1 MEHKESNIVSLKL
14 SEYVAKSDAEKIDRK
29 GWINYGATNDFPQY
43 LRDLSHESPVHG
55 SLIVA
60 IGDMIAGK
68 GIKSEQYQAEL
79 DALKI
84 DELTYACA
92 HDLKLFG
99 GFFIEV
105 IWSND
110 RTVISKLNALPFEEC
125 RIAVNQDDETEIG
138 IYHSFD
144 WSNTRKK
151 KNTPEF
157 IPKYN
162 YLTRNEEP
170 RQIYWCFTYTGSQS
184 YPRPDYWSAINY
196 IELDK
201 QISIFHINQI
211 SNGLFPSTIINFY
224 NGQATPEQK
233 QQMMMDWENKM
244 SGARNAGKV
253 VMFFNERDQPKTEIT
268 PFPVNDA
275 DKQYQLMDT
284 TAQQK
289 IITAHRVT
297 TPLLFGIRET
307 SGFGSNKDEMTTGL
321 EIFNKQVIEPYQEKI
336 NQSIEELLSNQLPGV
351 TFEIIPNTPLVAEQA
366 SVVTDA
372 EATGTTTDVAATALN
387 GAQISSL
394 IDIVMQSSAGAVP
407 VSSAKAIVGAA
418 FPTLPAATVDAIFA
432 DVIAGSLQP
441 SEVVAN
447 TQLKKKVVAAEDS
460 YEVTDEM
467 AAEAELGLKWRD
479 EYGRGGTEIG
489 VARARDISNKR
500 NLSLDTVKRMN
511 SYFARHQVDKQAT
524 GWNQGEEGFPT
535 AGRIAWQLWGGDVG
549 AAWAAR
555 IIERVDKE
563 QLSDMHVAEALIELG
578 EDATSD
584 MILIDAFNADDE
596 IQHEFAV
603 RTGAARPAAK
613 SEQDAVV
620 DGKYF
625 ITRYVY
631 AGSFAHDNMR
641 PFCKKMIE
649 AGKLYRKEDIVSMEN
664 VAVNPGWGPEGAD
677 TYDIWFYK
685 GGGNCKHFWE
695 KRVYVDAKGAKIN
708 PNDPDARRIAVSM
721 AERMGYK
728 VRNNS
733 LVAKLPE
740 DMPYNGFLPTNPV
753 YGNQ

>member
-1 MEHKESNIVSLKL
+1 MNHNESNIVSLKL
-14 SEYVAKSDAEKIDRK
+14 SEYVAKSDAEKVDRK
-29 GWINYGATNDFPQY
+29 GWVNYGDQNDFPQY

-55 SLIVA
+55 SLVVA

-68 GIKSEQYQAEL
+68 GIQSEQYQAEL
-79 DALKI
+79 DALNV
-84 DELTYACA
+84 DTLTYACA
-92 HDLKLFG
+92 KDLKLFG

-110 RTVISKLNALPFEEC
+110 RTVISKLNAIPFEEC
-125 RIAVNQDDETEIG
+125 RIAVNQEDESEIG
-138 IYHSFD
+138 IFHSYD
-144 WSNTRKK
+144 WSNIRKK

-170 RQIYWCFTYTGSQS
+170 RQIYWCFTYTGSDS

-233 QQMMMDWENKM
+233 QQMMLDWENKM

-275 DKQYQLMDT
+275 DKQYQLMND

-307 SGFGSNKDEMTTGL
+307 SGFGSNKDEMATGL
-321 EIFNKQVIEPYQEKI
+321 EIFNKQVIEPYQAMI
-336 NQSIEELLSNQLPGV
+336 NSSIEELLSNQLPGV
-351 TFEIIPNTPLVAEQA
+351 SFEIVPNTPLVAEQT

-372 EATGTTTDVAATALN
+372 NATGTTADVAATALN

-394 IDIVMQSSAGAVP
+394 VDIVMQSAAGAVP
-407 VSSAKAIVGAA
+407 VTSAKAIVQAA
-418 FPTLPAATVDAIFA
+418 FPTLAPATVDAIFA
-432 DVIAGSLQP
+432 DVLPGTLQP
-441 SEVVAN
+441 TEVIQSSVE
-447 TQLKKKVVAAEDS
+447 LKKKVDDS
-460 YEVTDEM
+460 
-467 AAEAELGLKWRD
+467 
-479 EYGRGGTEIG
+479 
-489 VARARDISNKR
+489 
-500 NLSLDTVKRMN
+500 TV
-511 SYFARHQVDKQAT
+511 
-524 GWNQGEEGFPT
+524 
-535 AGRIAWQLWGGDVG
+535 GD
-549 AAWAAR
+549 
-555 IIERVDKE
+555 
-563 QLSDMHVAEALIELG
+563 ALIALG
-578 EDATSD
+578 EDWKEEW
-584 MILIDAFNADDE
+584 ILIDAYNADEE
-596 IQHEFAV
+596 IEHEFAV

-613 SEQDAVV
+613 SEQDAII

-631 AGSFAHDNMR
+631 AGSFTHDNMR
-641 PFCKKMIE
+641 PFCKKMVE

-685 GGGNCKHFWE
+685 GGGNCRHFWE
-695 KRVYVDAKGAKIN
+695 KRVYVDASGAKIN
-708 PNDPDARRIAVSM
+708 PSDPDAQRIAVSL

-728 VRNNS
+728 VRNNA

-740 DMPYNGFLPTNPV
+740 DMPYNGFLPTNPI

>member
-1 MEHKESNIVSLKL
+1 MSHNESNIVSLKL
-14 SEYVAKSDAEKIDRK
+14 SEYVAKSDAEKVDRK
-29 GWINYGATNDFPQY
+29 GWVNYGDANDFPQY

-55 SLIVA
+55 SLVVA

-68 GIKSEQYQAEL
+68 GIQSEQYQAEL
-79 DALKI
+79 DALNV
-84 DELTYACA
+84 DTLTYACA
-92 HDLKLFG
+92 KDLKLFG

-110 RTVISKLNALPFEEC
+110 RTVISKLNPIPFEEC
-125 RIAVNQDDETEIG
+125 RIAISQEDESEIG
-138 IYHSFD
+138 IFHSYD
-144 WSNTRKK
+144 WGNIRKK

-162 YLTRNEEP
+162 YLTRTEEP
-170 RQIYWCFTYTGSQS
+170 RQIYWCFTYTGSDS

-307 SGFGSNKDEMTTGL
+307 SGFGSNKDEMATGL
-321 EIFNKQVIEPYQEKI
+321 EIFNKQVIEPYQAMI
-336 NQSIEELLSNQLPGV
+336 NHSIEELLSNQLPGV
-351 TFEIIPNTPLVAEQA
+351 TFEIVPNTPLAVEQA
-366 SVVTDA
+366 EVVADTTGGA
-372 EATGTTTDVAATALN
+372 GGTTADVAATALN
-387 GAQISSL
+387 GAQITSL
-394 IDIVMQSSAGAVP
+394 VDIVMQSAAGAVP
-407 VSSAKAIVGAA
+407 VSSAKAIVQAA

-432 DVIAGSLQP
+432 DVLPGSLQP
-441 SEVVAN
+441 QEVIMSDE
-447 TQLKKKVVAAEDS
+447 KKKDDS
-460 YEVTDEM
+460 
-467 AAEAELGLKWRD
+467 
-479 EYGRGGTEIG
+479 
-489 VARARDISNKR
+489 
-500 NLSLDTVKRMN
+500 
-511 SYFARHQVDKQAT
+511 
-524 GWNQGEEGFPT
+524 T
-535 AGRIAWQLWGGDVG
+535 AGD
-549 AAWAAR
+549 
-555 IIERVDKE
+555 
-563 QLSDMHVAEALIELG
+563 ALIALG
-578 EDATSD
+578 EDAPED
-584 MILIDAFNADDE
+584 WILIDAYNADEE
-596 IQHEFAV
+596 IEHEFAV
-603 RTGAARPAAK
+603 RTGAARPGAK
-613 SEQDAVV
+613 SEQDAII

-631 AGSFAHDNMR
+631 AGSFTHDNMR
-641 PFCKKMIE
+641 PFCKKMVE
-649 AGKLYRKEDIVSMEN
+649 AGKLYRKEDIVAMEN
-664 VAVNPGWGPEGAD
+664 VAVNPGWGPNGAA

-685 GGGNCKHFWE
+685 GGGNCRHFWE

-708 PNDPDARRIAVSM
+708 PNDPDAKRIAVSL

-728 VRNNS
+728 VRNNA

-740 DMPYNGFLPTNPV
+740 DMPYNGFLPTNPI

>member
-1 MEHKESNIVSLKL
+1 MNHNESNIVSLKL
-14 SEYVAKSDAEKIDRK
+14 SEYVAKSDAEKVDRK
-29 GWINYGATNDFPQY
+29 GWVNYGDQNDFPQY
-43 LRDLSHESPVHG
+43 LRDLAHESPVHG
-55 SLIVA
+55 SLVVA

-68 GIKSEQYQAEL
+68 GIQSEQYQAEL

-84 DELTYACA
+84 DSLTYACA

-99 GFFIEV
+99 GFYIEV

-110 RTVISKLNALPFEEC
+110 RTVISKLNAIPFEEC
-125 RIAVNQDDETEIG
+125 RIAVNQDDDSEIG
-138 IYHSFD
+138 IFHSYD

-151 KNTPEF
+151 RNTPEF

-162 YLTRNEEP
+162 YLTREQEP
-170 RQIYWCFTYTGSQS
+170 RQIYWCFTYTGSDV

-284 TAQQK
+284 TATQK

-297 TPLLFGIRET
+297 TPLLFGIRDT
-307 SGFGSNKDEMTTGL
+307 GGGFGSNKDEMAVGL
-321 EIFNKQVIEPYQEKI
+321 EIFNKQVVEPYQAKI
-336 NQSIEELLSNQLPGV
+336 NKSIEELLGNQLPGV
-351 TFEIIPNTPLVAEQA
+351 EFEIVPNTPLAIEQVKTPVAVTETIVEPAPAALTAEQI
-366 SVVTDA
+366 T
-372 EATGTTTDVAATALN
+372 
-387 GAQISSL
+387 QIVQTVL
-394 IDIVMQSSAGAVP
+394 SA
-407 VSSAKAIVGAA
+407 
-418 FPTLPAATVDAIFA
+418 TLPHLA
-432 DVIAGSLQP
+432 D
-441 SEVVAN
+441 E
-447 TQLKKKVVAAEDS
+447 KKKDDS
-460 YEVTDEM
+460 
-467 AAEAELGLKWRD
+467 
-479 EYGRGGTEIG
+479 
-489 VARARDISNKR
+489 
-500 NLSLDTVKRMN
+500 TV
-511 SYFARHQVDKQAT
+511 
-524 GWNQGEEGFPT
+524 
-535 AGRIAWQLWGGDVG
+535 GD
-549 AAWAAR
+549 
-555 IIERVDKE
+555 
-563 QLSDMHVAEALIELG
+563 ALIALG
-578 EDATSD
+578 EDWKEEWL
-584 MILIDAFNADDE
+584 LIDAYNADEE
-596 IQHEFAV
+596 IEHEFAV

-613 SEQDAVV
+613 SEQDAII

-631 AGSFAHDNMR
+631 AGSFTHDNMR
-641 PFCKKMIE
+641 PFCKKMVE

-677 TYDIWFYK
+677 TYDVWHWK
-685 GGGNCKHFWE
+685 GGGNCRHFWE
-695 KRVYVDAKGAKIN
+695 KRVYVDTKGAKIN
-708 PNDPDARRIAVSM
+708 PNDPDAQRIAVAM

-728 VRNNS
+728 VRNP
-733 LVAKLPE
+733 LYVAKLPE
-740 DMPYNGFLPTNPV
+740 DMPHRGFLPTNPI

>member
-1 MEHKESNIVSLKL
+1 
-14 SEYVAKSDAEKIDRK
+14 
-29 GWINYGATNDFPQY
+29 
-43 LRDLSHESPVHG
+43 
-55 SLIVA
+55 
-60 IGDMIAGK
+60 
-68 GIKSEQYQAEL
+68 
-79 DALKI
+79 
-84 DELTYACA
+84 
-92 HDLKLFG
+92 
-99 GFFIEV
+99 
-105 IWSND
+105 
-110 RTVISKLNALPFEEC
+110 
-125 RIAVNQDDETEIG
+125 VNQDDDSEIG
-138 IYHSFD
+138 IFHSYD

-170 RQIYWCFTYTGSQS
+170 RQIYWCFTYTGSDV

-284 TAQQK
+284 TATQK

-321 EIFNKQVIEPYQEKI
+321 EIFNKQVIEPYQTLIDKTI
-336 NQSIEELLSNQLPGV
+336 TELLSNQMPGV
-351 TFEIIPNTPLVAEQA
+351 SFEIVPNTPLVAEQT

-372 EATGTTTDVAATALN
+372 SATGTTADVAATALN
-387 GAQISSL
+387 GAQITSL
-394 IDIVMQSSAGAVP
+394 VDIVMQSAAGAVP
-407 VSSAKAIVGAA
+407 VTSAKAIVQAA
-418 FPTLPAATVDAIFA
+418 FPTLPPATVDAIFA
-432 DVIAGSLQP
+432 DVLPGSLQP
-441 SEVVAN
+441 QEVIMSDE
-447 TQLKKKVVAAEDS
+447 KKKDDS
-460 YEVTDEM
+460 
-467 AAEAELGLKWRD
+467 
-479 EYGRGGTEIG
+479 
-489 VARARDISNKR
+489 
-500 NLSLDTVKRMN
+500 
-511 SYFARHQVDKQAT
+511 
-524 GWNQGEEGFPT
+524 T
-535 AGRIAWQLWGGDVG
+535 AGD
-549 AAWAAR
+549 
-555 IIERVDKE
+555 
-563 QLSDMHVAEALIELG
+563 ALIALG
-578 EDATSD
+578 EDWKEEW
-584 MILIDAFNADDE
+584 ILIDAYNADEE
-596 IQHEFAV
+596 IEHEFAV

-613 SEQDAVV
+613 SEQDAII

-631 AGSFAHDNMR
+631 AGSFSHDNMR
-641 PFCKKMIE
+641 PFCKKMVE

-685 GGGNCKHFWE
+685 GGGNCRHFWE
-695 KRVYVDAKGAKIN
+695 KRVYVDATGAKIN
-708 PNDPDARRIAVSM
+708 PNDPDAKRIAVSL

-728 VRNNS
+728 VRNNA

-740 DMPYNGFLPTNPV
+740 DMPYNGFLPTNPI

>member
-1 MEHKESNIVSLKL
+1 MTLSMEHKESNIVSLKL
-14 SEYVAKSDAEKIDRK
+14 SEYVAKSDAEKVDRK
-29 GWINYGATNDFPQY
+29 GWVNYGDQNDFPQY

-55 SLIVA
+55 SLVVA

-79 DALKI
+79 DAL
-84 DELTYACA
+84 DVNTLTYAAA

-110 RTVISKLNALPFEEC
+110 RTVISKLNPIPFEEC
-125 RIAVNQDDETEIG
+125 RIAVNQDDDSEIG
-138 IYHSFD
+138 IFHSYD

-170 RQIYWCFTYTGSQS
+170 RQIYWCFTYTGSDV

-284 TAQQK
+284 TATQK

-321 EIFNKQVIEPYQEKI
+321 EIFNKQVIEPYQTLIDK
-336 NQSIEELLSNQLPGV
+336 SITELLSNQMPGV
-351 TFEIIPNTPLVAEQA
+351 SFEIVPNTPLVAEQT

-372 EATGTTTDVAATALN
+372 SATGTTADVAATALN
-387 GAQISSL
+387 GAQITSL
-394 IDIVMQSSAGAVP
+394 VDIVMQSAAGAVP
-407 VSSAKAIVGAA
+407 VTSAKAIVQAA
-418 FPTLPAATVDAIFA
+418 FPTLPPATVDAIFA
-432 DVIAGSLQP
+432 DVLPGSLQP
-441 SEVVAN
+441 QEVIMSDE
-447 TQLKKKVVAAEDS
+447 KKKDDS
-460 YEVTDEM
+460 AV
-467 AAEAELGLKWRD
+467 
-479 EYGRGGTEIG
+479 
-489 VARARDISNKR
+489 
-500 NLSLDTVKRMN
+500 
-511 SYFARHQVDKQAT
+511 
-524 GWNQGEEGFPT
+524 
-535 AGRIAWQLWGGDVG
+535 GD
-549 AAWAAR
+549 
-555 IIERVDKE
+555 
-563 QLSDMHVAEALIELG
+563 ALIALG
-578 EDATSD
+578 EDWKEEW
-584 MILIDAFNADDE
+584 ILIDAYNADE
-596 IQHEFAV
+596 GIEHEFAV

-613 SEQDAVV
+613 SEQDAII

-631 AGSFAHDNMR
+631 AGSFSHDNMR
-641 PFCKKMIE
+641 PFCKKMVE

-685 GGGNCKHFWE
+685 GGGNCRHFWE
-695 KRVYVDAKGAKIN
+695 KRVYVDASGAKIN
-708 PNDPDARRIAVSM
+708 PNDPDAKRIAVSL

-728 VRNNS
+728 VRNNA

-740 DMPYNGFLPTNPV
+740 DMPHNGFLPTNPI

>member
-1 MEHKESNIVSLKL
+1 
-14 SEYVAKSDAEKIDRK
+14 
-29 GWINYGATNDFPQY
+29 
-43 LRDLSHESPVHG
+43 
-55 SLIVA
+55 
-60 IGDMIAGK
+60 
-68 GIKSEQYQAEL
+68 
-79 DALKI
+79 
-84 DELTYACA
+84 
-92 HDLKLFG
+92 
-99 GFFIEV
+99 
-105 IWSND
+105 
-110 RTVISKLNALPFEEC
+110 
-125 RIAVNQDDETEIG
+125 VNQDDDSEIG
-138 IYHSFD
+138 IFHSYD

-162 YLTRNEEP
+162 YLTREQEP
-170 RQIYWCFTYTGSQS
+170 RQIYWCFTYTGSDT

-284 TAQQK
+284 TATQK

-307 SGFGSNKDEMTTGL
+307 SGFGSNKDEMATGL

-336 NQSIEELLSNQLPGV
+336 NTSIEELLSNQLPGV
-351 TFEIIPNTPLVAEQA
+351 TFEIIPNTPLAVEQA
-366 SVVTDA
+366 EVVADT
-372 EATGTTTDVAATALN
+372 TGGTTADVAATALN
-387 GAQISSL
+387 GAQITSL
-394 IDIVMQSSAGAVP
+394 VDIVMQSAAGAVP
-407 VSSAKAIVGAA
+407 VTSAKAIVQAA
-418 FPTLPAATVDAIFA
+418 FPTLPPATVDAIFA
-432 DVIAGSLQP
+432 DVLPGTLQP
-441 SEVVAN
+441 TEVIQSSVE
-447 TQLKKKVVAAEDS
+447 LKKKVAAED
-460 YEVTDEM
+460 
-467 AAEAELGLKWRD
+467 
-479 EYGRGGTEIG
+479 
-489 VARARDISNKR
+489 
-500 NLSLDTVKRMN
+500 
-511 SYFARHQVDKQAT
+511 
-524 GWNQGEEGFPT
+524 T
-535 AGRIAWQLWGGDVG
+535 AGD
-549 AAWAAR
+549 
-555 IIERVDKE
+555 
-563 QLSDMHVAEALIELG
+563 ALIALG
-578 EDATSD
+578 EDWKEEW
-584 MILIDAFNADDE
+584 ILIDSYNADEE
-596 IQHEFAV
+596 IEHEFAV

-613 SEQDAVV
+613 SEQDAII

-631 AGSFAHDNMR
+631 AGSFTHDNMR
-641 PFCKKMIE
+641 PFCKKMVE

-664 VAVNPGWGPEGAD
+664 VAVNPGWGPNGAD

-685 GGGNCKHFWE
+685 GGGNCRHFWE
-695 KRVYVDAKGAKIN
+695 KRVYVDATGAKIN
-708 PNDPDARRIAVSM
+708 PNDPDAKRIAVSL

-728 VRNNS
+728 VRNNA

-740 DMPYNGFLPTNPV
+740 DMPYNGFLPTNPI

>member
-1 MEHKESNIVSLKL
+1 MSHNESNIVSLKL
-14 SEYVAKSDAEKIDRK
+14 SEYVAKSDAEKVDRK
-29 GWINYGATNDFPQY
+29 GWVNYGDANDFPQY

-55 SLIVA
+55 SLVVA

-68 GIKSEQYQAEL
+68 GIQSEQYQAEL
-79 DALKI
+79 DALNI
-84 DELTYACA
+84 DTLTYAAA

-99 GFFIEV
+99 GFYIEV

-110 RTVISKLNALPFEEC
+110 RTVISKLNAIPFEEC
-125 RIAVNQDDETEIG
+125 RIAVNQDDDSEIG
-138 IYHSFD
+138 IFHSYD

-151 KNTPEF
+151 RNTPEF

-162 YLTRNEEP
+162 YLTREAEP
-170 RQIYWCFTYTGSQS
+170 RQIYWCFTYTGSDV

-275 DKQYQLMDT
+275 DKQYQLMDS
-284 TAQQK
+284 TATQK

-297 TPLLFGIRET
+297 TPLLFGIRDT
-307 SGFGSNKDEMTTGL
+307 GGGFGSNKDEMATGL
-321 EIFNKQVIEPYQEKI
+321 EIFNKQVVEPYQAMI
-336 NQSIEELLSNQLPGV
+336 NKSIEELLGNQLPGV
-351 TFEIIPNTPLVAEQA
+351 TFEIVPNTPLAVEQA
-366 SVVTDA
+366 EVVTDA
-372 EATGTTTDVAATALN
+372 TGGATADVAATALN
-387 GAQISSL
+387 GAQITSL
-394 IDIVMQSSAGAVP
+394 VDIVMQSAAGAVP
-407 VSSAKAIVGAA
+407 VSSAKAIVQAA
-418 FPTLPAATVDAIFA
+418 FPTLLATTIDAIFA
-432 DVIAGSLQP
+432 DVMPGSLQP
-441 SEVVAN
+441 KEVIQSSVE
-447 TQLKKKVVAAEDS
+447 LKKKVDAADF
-460 YEVTDEM
+460 DE
-467 AAEAELGLKWRD
+467 
-479 EYGRGGTEIG
+479 
-489 VARARDISNKR
+489 S
-500 NLSLDTVKRMN
+500 TV
-511 SYFARHQVDKQAT
+511 
-524 GWNQGEEGFPT
+524 
-535 AGRIAWQLWGGDVG
+535 GD
-549 AAWAAR
+549 
-555 IIERVDKE
+555 
-563 QLSDMHVAEALIELG
+563 ALIALG
-578 EDATSD
+578 EDASED
-584 MILIDAFNADDE
+584 WILIDAYNADEE
-596 IQHEFAV
+596 IEHEFAV

-613 SEQDAVV
+613 SEQDAII

-641 PFCKKMIE
+641 PFCKKMVE

-708 PNDPDARRIAVSM
+708 PNDPDAKRIAVAL

-728 VRNNS
+728 VRNNA

>member
-1 MEHKESNIVSLKL
+1 M
-14 SEYVAKSDAEKIDRK
+14 
-29 GWINYGATNDFPQY
+29 
-43 LRDLSHESPVHG
+43 
-55 SLIVA
+55 
-60 IGDMIAGK
+60 
-68 GIKSEQYQAEL
+68 
-79 DALKI
+79 
-84 DELTYACA
+84 
-92 HDLKLFG
+92 
-99 GFFIEV
+99 
-105 IWSND
+105 
-110 RTVISKLNALPFEEC
+110 
-125 RIAVNQDDETEIG
+125 
-138 IYHSFD
+138 
-144 WSNTRKK
+144 
-151 KNTPEF
+151 
-157 IPKYN
+157 
-162 YLTRNEEP
+162 EEP
-170 RQIYWCFTYTGSQS
+170 RQIYWCFTYTGSQA

-307 SGFGSNKDEMTTGL
+307 SGFGSNKDEMATGL

-336 NQSIEELLSNQLPGV
+336 NNSIEELLSNQMPGV
-351 TFEIIPNTPLVAEQA
+351 NFEIIPNTPLVAEQT

-372 EATGTTTDVAATALN
+372 DATGTTTDVAATALN

-394 IDIVMQSSAGAVP
+394 IDIVMQSSAGVVP

-418 FPTLPAATVDAIFA
+418 FPTLPVAVVDAIFA
-432 DVIAGSLQP
+432 DVLPGSLQP
-441 SEVVAN
+441 TEVIQSSVE
-447 TQLKKKVVAAEDS
+447 LKKKVDDS
-460 YEVTDEM
+460 
-467 AAEAELGLKWRD
+467 
-479 EYGRGGTEIG
+479 
-489 VARARDISNKR
+489 
-500 NLSLDTVKRMN
+500 TV
-511 SYFARHQVDKQAT
+511 
-524 GWNQGEEGFPT
+524 
-535 AGRIAWQLWGGDVG
+535 GD
-549 AAWAAR
+549 
-555 IIERVDKE
+555 
-563 QLSDMHVAEALIELG
+563 ALIALG
-578 EDATSD
+578 EDENPEW
-584 MILIDAFNADDE
+584 ILIDSYNADEE
-596 IQHEFAV
+596 IEHEFAV

-631 AGSFAHDNMR
+631 AGSFGHDNMR
-641 PFCKKMIE
+641 PFCAKMME

-677 TYDIWFYK
+677 TYDIWHWK
-685 GGGNCKHFWE
+685 GGGNCRHFWE

-708 PNDPDARRIAVSM
+708 PNDPDATRVAVAT

-728 VRNNS
+728 VRNPKY
-733 LVAKLPE
+733 VAQLPE
-740 DMPYNGFLPTNPV
+740 DMPHRGFLPTNPI

>member
-1 MEHKESNIVSLKL
+1 MNHNESNIVSLKL
-14 SEYVAKSDAEKIDRK
+14 SEYVAKSDAEKVDRK
-29 GWINYGATNDFPQY
+29 GWVNYGDANDFPQY

-55 SLIVA
+55 SLVVA

-68 GIKSEQYQAEL
+68 GIQSEQYQAEL
-79 DALKI
+79 DALNI
-84 DELTYACA
+84 DSLTYACA

-99 GFFIEV
+99 GFYIEV

-110 RTVISKLNALPFEEC
+110 RTVISKLNAIPFEEC
-125 RIAVNQDDETEIG
+125 RIAVNQEDDTEIG
-138 IYHSFD
+138 IFHSYD
-144 WSNTRKK
+144 WTNTRKK
-151 KNTPEF
+151 RNTPEF

-162 YLTRNEEP
+162 YLTREQEP
-170 RQIYWCFTYTGSQS
+170 RQIYYCFTYTGSDV

-275 DKQYQLMDT
+275 DKQYALMND

-297 TPLLFGIRET
+297 TPLLFGIRENT
-307 SGFGSNKDEMTTGL
+307 GFGSNKDEMAVGL
-321 EIFNKQVIEPYQEKI
+321 EIFNKQVIEPYQAKI
-336 NQSIEELLSNQLPGV
+336 NYSLEELLSTQMPGV
-351 TFEIIPNTPLVAEQA
+351 TFEIIPNTPLAVEQA
-366 SVVTDA
+366 EAVVDVTG
-372 EATGTTTDVAATALN
+372 GTTADVAATALN

-394 IDIVMQSSAGAVP
+394 VDIVMQSAAGAVP
-407 VSSAKAIVGAA
+407 VTSAKAIVQAA
-418 FPTLPAATVDAIFA
+418 FPTLPPATIDAIFA
-432 DVIAGSLQP
+432 DVLPGSLLP
-441 SEVVAN
+441 TEVIQSSVE
-447 TQLKKKVVAAEDS
+447 LKKKVDADFDDS
-460 YEVTDEM
+460 
-467 AAEAELGLKWRD
+467 
-479 EYGRGGTEIG
+479 
-489 VARARDISNKR
+489 
-500 NLSLDTVKRMN
+500 TV
-511 SYFARHQVDKQAT
+511 
-524 GWNQGEEGFPT
+524 
-535 AGRIAWQLWGGDVG
+535 GD
-549 AAWAAR
+549 
-555 IIERVDKE
+555 
-563 QLSDMHVAEALIELG
+563 ALIVLG
-578 EDATSD
+578 EDASED
-584 MILIDAFNADDE
+584 WILIDAYNADEE
-596 IQHEFAV
+596 IEHEFAV

-613 SEQDAVV
+613 SEQDAII

-631 AGSFAHDNMR
+631 AGSFSHPDMR

-664 VAVNPGWGPEGAD
+664 VAVNPGWGPEGAN

-695 KRVYVDAKGAKIN
+695 KRVYVDASGAKIN
-708 PNDPDARRIAVSM
+708 PNDPDAQRIAVSM

-740 DMPYNGFLPTNPV
+740 DMPYNGFLPTNPI

>member
-14 SEYVAKSDAEKIDRK
+14 SEYVAKSDAEKVDRK
-29 GWINYGATNDFPQY
+29 GWVNYGDQNDFPQY
-43 LRDLSHESPVHG
+43 LRDLAHESPVHG
-55 SLIVA
+55 SLVVA

-68 GIKSEQYQAEL
+68 GIKSEQYQQEL
-79 DALKI
+79 DAL
-84 DELTYACA
+84 DVNTLTYAAA

-110 RTVISKLNALPFEEC
+110 RTVISKLNPIPFEEC
-125 RIAVNQDDETEIG
+125 RIAVNQDDDSEIG
-138 IYHSFD
+138 IFHSYD

-170 RQIYWCFTYTGSQS
+170 RQIYWCFTYTGSDV

-284 TAQQK
+284 TATQK

-321 EIFNKQVIEPYQEKI
+321 EIFNKQVIEPYQTLIDK
-336 NQSIEELLSNQLPGV
+336 SITELLSNQMPGV
-351 TFEIIPNTPLVAEQA
+351 SFEIVPNTPLVAEQA

-372 EATGTTTDVAATALN
+372 GATGTTADVAATALN
-387 GAQISSL
+387 GAQITSL
-394 IDIVMQSSAGAVP
+394 VDIVMQSAAGAVP
-407 VSSAKAIVGAA
+407 VTSAKAIVQAA

-432 DVIAGSLQP
+432 DVLPGSLQP
-441 SEVVAN
+441 QEVIMSDE
-447 TQLKKKVVAAEDS
+447 KKKDD
-460 YEVTDEM
+460 T
-467 AAEAELGLKWRD
+467 
-479 EYGRGGTEIG
+479 IG
-489 VARARDISNKR
+489 DALIA
-500 NLSLDTVKRMN
+500 L
-511 SYFARHQVDKQAT
+511 
-524 GWNQGEEGFPT
+524 GEE
-535 AGRIAWQLWGGDVG
+535 Q
-549 AAWAAR
+549 
-555 IIERVDKE
+555 
-563 QLSDMHVAEALIELG
+563 S
-578 EDATSD
+578 EDW
-584 MILIDAFNADDE
+584 ILIDSFNADEE
-596 IQHEFAV
+596 IEHEFAV

-613 SEQDAVV
+613 SEQDAII

-631 AGSFAHDNMR
+631 AGSFSHDNMR
-641 PFCKKMIE
+641 PFCKKMME

-677 TYDIWFYK
+677 TYDVWFYK
-685 GGGNCKHFWE
+685 GGGNCRHFWE
-695 KRVYVDAKGAKIN
+695 KRVYVDAQGAKIN
-708 PNDPDARRIAVSM
+708 PNDPDAKRIAVSM

-728 VRNNS
+728 VRNNA

-740 DMPYNGFLPTNPV
+740 DMPYNGFLPTNPI

>member
-1 MEHKESNIVSLKL
+1 MNHNPTDIVSLKL
-14 SEYVAKSDAEKIDRK
+14 SEYVAKSDVERVDRK
-29 GWINYGATNDFPQY
+29 GWINYGADNDFPQY

-55 SLIVA
+55 SLVVA

-68 GIKSEQYQAEL
+68 GIESEQYQAEL
-79 DALKI
+79 DALDI
-84 DELTYACA
+84 DALTYACA

-110 RTVISKLNALPFEEC
+110 RTVISKLNAIPFEEC
-125 RIAVNQDDETEIG
+125 RIAVNQDDDSEIG
-138 IYHSFD
+138 IFHSYD

-162 YLTRNEEP
+162 YLTREAEP
-170 RQIYWCFTYTGSQS
+170 RQIYWCFTFTGSDT

-233 QQMMMDWENKM
+233 QQMMQDWENKM

-284 TAQQK
+284 TATQK

-297 TPLLFGIRET
+297 TPLLFGIRDT
-307 SGFGSNKDEMTTGL
+307 GGGFGSNKDEMAVGL
-321 EIFNKQVIEPYQEKI
+321 EIFNKQVIEPYQAKI
-336 NQSIEELLSNQLPGV
+336 NKSITELLSNQMPGV
-351 TFEIIPNTPLVAEQA
+351 AFEIVPNTPLITEQ
-366 SVVTDA
+366 
-372 EATGTTTDVAATALN
+372 VAATTNANAIGADAAPASLNTDQITHIVQTVLSALN
-387 GAQISSL
+387 
-394 IDIVMQSSAGAVP
+394 
-407 VSSAKAIVGAA
+407 
-418 FPTLPAATVDAIFA
+418 
-432 DVIAGSLQP
+432 P
-441 SEVVAN
+441 SNSME
-447 TQLKKKVVAAEDS
+447 LKKKVDVS
-460 YEVTDEM
+460 
-467 AAEAELGLKWRD
+467 
-479 EYGRGGTEIG
+479 
-489 VARARDISNKR
+489 
-500 NLSLDTVKRMN
+500 TV
-511 SYFARHQVDKQAT
+511 
-524 GWNQGEEGFPT
+524 
-535 AGRIAWQLWGGDVG
+535 GD
-549 AAWAAR
+549 
-555 IIERVDKE
+555 
-563 QLSDMHVAEALIELG
+563 ALIALG
-578 EDATSD
+578 EDASED
-584 MILIDAFNADDE
+584 WLLIDAYNADDE
-596 IQHEFAV
+596 IEHEFAV

-613 SEQDAVV
+613 SEQDAII

-631 AGSFAHDNMR
+631 AGDFRHDNMR
-641 PFCKKMIE
+641 PFCKKMLE

-664 VAVNPGWGPEGAD
+664 VAVNPGWGPNGVD
-677 TYDIWFYK
+677 TYDVWFYK
-685 GGGNCKHFWE
+685 GGGNCQHFWE

-708 PNDPDARRIAVSM
+708 PNDPDAKRIAVAM

-728 VRNNS
+728 VRNDQR
-733 LVAKLPE
+733 VAKLPV
-740 DMPYNGFLPTNPV
+740 DQDNNGFLPTNPI
-753 YGNQ
+753 YGDK

>member
-1 MEHKESNIVSLKL
+1 MNHNESNIVSLKL
-14 SEYVAKSDAEKIDRK
+14 SEYVAKSDAEKLDRK
-29 GWINYGATNDFPQY
+29 GWVNYGDANDFPQY

-55 SLIVA
+55 SLVVA

-79 DALKI
+79 DALDI
-84 DELTYACA
+84 NTLTYAAA

-110 RTVISKLNALPFEEC
+110 RTVISKLNAIPFEEC
-125 RIAVNQDDETEIG
+125 RIAVNQDDDSEIG
-138 IYHSFD
+138 IFHSYD

-157 IPKYN
+157 IPRYN
-162 YLTRNEEP
+162 YLTRMEEP
-170 RQIYWCFTYTGSQS
+170 RQIYWCFTYTGSDT

-284 TAQQK
+284 TATQK

-297 TPLLFGIRET
+297 TPLLFGIRDT
-307 SGFGSNKDEMTTGL
+307 GGGFGSNKDEMATGL
-321 EIFNKQVIEPYQEKI
+321 EIFNKQVVEPYQAKI
-336 NQSIEELLSNQLPGV
+336 NKSIEELLSKQLPGV
-351 TFEIIPNTPLVAEQA
+351 TFEIVPNTPLLVEQKAEIVTTVEPVAA
-366 SVVTDA
+366 SLDA
-372 EATGTTTDVAATALN
+372 E
-387 GAQISSL
+387 QISS
-394 IDIVMQSSAGAVP
+394 IVQATLM
-407 VSSAKAIVGAA
+407 A
-418 FPTLPAATVDAIFA
+418 F
-432 DVIAGSLQP
+432 
-441 SEVVAN
+441 E
-447 TQLKKKVVAAEDS
+447 KKKVD
-460 YEVTDEM
+460 D
-467 AAEAELGLKWRD
+467 
-479 EYGRGGTEIG
+479 
-489 VARARDISNKR
+489 
-500 NLSLDTVKRMN
+500 
-511 SYFARHQVDKQAT
+511 
-524 GWNQGEEGFPT
+524 T
-535 AGRIAWQLWGGDVG
+535 AGD
-549 AAWAAR
+549 
-555 IIERVDKE
+555 
-563 QLSDMHVAEALIELG
+563 ALIALG
-578 EDATSD
+578 EDWNEEW
-584 MILIDAFNADDE
+584 ILIDSYNADEE
-596 IQHEFAV
+596 IEHEFAV

-613 SEQDAVV
+613 SEQDAVI

-641 PFCKKMIE
+641 PFCKKMVE

-708 PNDPDARRIAVSM
+708 PNDPDANRIAVAL

-728 VRNNS
+728 VRNNA

-740 DMPYNGFLPTNPV
+740 DMPYNGFLPTNPI

>member
-1 MEHKESNIVSLKL
+1 MTLSMEHKESNIVSLKL
-14 SEYVAKSDAEKIDRK
+14 SEYVAKSDAEKVDRK
-29 GWINYGATNDFPQY
+29 GWVNYGDQNDFPQY
-43 LRDLSHESPVHG
+43 LRDLAHESPVHG
-55 SLIVA
+55 SLVVA

-79 DALKI
+79 DAL
-84 DELTYACA
+84 DVNTLTYAAA

-110 RTVISKLNALPFEEC
+110 RTVISKLNPIPFEEC
-125 RIAVNQDDETEIG
+125 RIAVNQDDDSEIG
-138 IYHSFD
+138 IFHSYD

-170 RQIYWCFTYTGSQS
+170 RQIYWCFTYTGSDV

-224 NGQATPEQK
+224 TGQATPEQK

-284 TAQQK
+284 TATQK

-297 TPLLFGIRET
+297 TPLLFGIRDT
-307 SGFGSNKDEMTTGL
+307 GGGFGSNKDEMATGL
-321 EIFNKQVIEPYQEKI
+321 EIFNKQVVEPYQAKI
-336 NQSIEELLSNQLPGV
+336 NKSITELLSNQMPGV
-351 TFEIIPNTPLVAEQA
+351 NLMIVPNTPLITEQA
-366 SVVTDA
+366 AVAPDASATGNVAAPASLDA
-372 EATGTTTDVAATALN
+372 E
-387 GAQISSL
+387 QISS
-394 IDIVMQSSAGAVP
+394 IVQATLM
-407 VSSAKAIVGAA
+407 A
-418 FPTLPAATVDAIFA
+418 F
-432 DVIAGSLQP
+432 
-441 SEVVAN
+441 E
-447 TQLKKKVVAAEDS
+447 KKKDDS
-460 YEVTDEM
+460 
-467 AAEAELGLKWRD
+467 
-479 EYGRGGTEIG
+479 
-489 VARARDISNKR
+489 
-500 NLSLDTVKRMN
+500 
-511 SYFARHQVDKQAT
+511 
-524 GWNQGEEGFPT
+524 T
-535 AGRIAWQLWGGDVG
+535 AGD
-549 AAWAAR
+549 
-555 IIERVDKE
+555 
-563 QLSDMHVAEALIELG
+563 ALIALG
-578 EDATSD
+578 EDWKEEW
-584 MILIDAFNADDE
+584 ILIDAYNADEE
-596 IQHEFAV
+596 IEHEFAV
-603 RTGAARPAAK
+603 RTGAARPEAK
-613 SEQDAVV
+613 SEQDAII

-631 AGSFAHDNMR
+631 AGSFSHDNMR
-641 PFCKKMIE
+641 PFCKKMVE

-664 VAVNPGWGPEGAD
+664 VAVNPGWGPNGAA

-685 GGGNCKHFWE
+685 GGGNCRHFWE

-708 PNDPDARRIAVSM
+708 PNDPDAKRIAVSL

-728 VRNNS
+728 VRNNA

-740 DMPYNGFLPTNPV
+740 DMPHNGFLPTNPI